1 MKKYILFA
9 IAFLFMFQGAVLT
22 ASAQKKK
29 KEDVIVLA
37 QFKGGQEALIDYLLQ
52 NTRYPREAME
62 QEITGEVMVE
72 FMVERNGMI
81 TNARVIKS
89 VNQYLDVEAL
99 RVVTNMPNWEPGTK
113 NGLRMRCQLTIPI
126 NFKMIREH
134 GKYVDAENMDDGI
147 QKKSKR
153 KRKLKNKGM
162 GGNL

>member
-99 RVVTNMPNWEPGTK
+99 RVVTNMP
-113 NGLRMRCQLTIPI
+113 
-126 NFKMIREH
+126 
-134 GKYVDAENMDDGI
+134 I
-147 QKKSKR
+147 Q
-153 KRKLKNKGM
+153 
-162 GGNL
+162 